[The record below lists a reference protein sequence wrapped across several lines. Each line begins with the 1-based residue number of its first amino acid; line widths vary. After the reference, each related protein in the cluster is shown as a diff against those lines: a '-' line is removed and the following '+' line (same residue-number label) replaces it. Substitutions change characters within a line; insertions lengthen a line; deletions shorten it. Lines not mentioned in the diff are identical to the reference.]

1 MAALSCVLMLQIASD
16 MDWAGVE
23 QLGQF
28 TFFPLIAPATKKT
41 QIGLGAV
48 RAGIKAELP
57 SVFRE

>member
-1 MAALSCVLMLQIASD
+1 MNGCSIMRLNADSQD

-41 QIGLGAV
+41 QIGLEQCG
-48 RAGIKAELP
+48 RA
-57 SVFRE
+57 